1 MLFGLI
7 PALIGLGA
15 VIHLSMIELGME
27 PKQVGPFHF
36 GATPNH
42 VTPEELETVSQQF
55 ESDIAAYF
63 PSNAVLPDFCTVGRT
78 PGGPT
83 VNDNQF
89 LGTTRLGFDDIS
101 NRIVS
106 AVRDSHWRPVDRIVQ
121 DDALVYFVTD
131 GTTEMSYGFTRTS
144 TDGTIDC
151 DITWNPASR

>member
-1 MLFGLI
+1 M
-7 PALIGLGA
+7 
-15 VIHLSMIELGME
+15 VIYNTVVLS
-27 PKQVGPFHF
+27 
-36 GATPNH
+36 
-42 VTPEELETVSQQF
+42 
-55 ESDIAAYF
+55 
-63 PSNAVLPDFCTVGRT
+63 
-78 PGGPT
+78 
-83 VNDNQF
+83 
-89 LGTTRLGFDDIS
+89 FDDIS